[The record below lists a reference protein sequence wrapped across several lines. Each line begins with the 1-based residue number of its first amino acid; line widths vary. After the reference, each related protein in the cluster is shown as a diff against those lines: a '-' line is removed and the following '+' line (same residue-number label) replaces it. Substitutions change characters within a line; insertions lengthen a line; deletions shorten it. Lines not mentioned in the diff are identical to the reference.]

1 MLENSILLPFI
12 ELQFLLLS
20 DFLWQ
25 LQPFQQMATCLAM
38 TPFWFQ
44 TCCRLGILARS
55 QLFEQDLFHLNGR
68 LSSFKDPP
76 LCACTEGLKV
86 KAQLG
91 FVARVVW

>member
-38 TPFWFQ
+38 TPFLVPDLLQ
-44 TCCRLGILARS
+44 TGYSGQQPA
-55 QLFEQDLFHLNGR
+55 F
-68 LSSFKDPP
+68 
-76 LCACTEGLKV
+76 
-86 KAQLG
+86 
-91 FVARVVW
+91 